1 MKKAILLVC
10 LAGVLSGAA
19 FSQDSVSGGGSVT
32 GGGSLTA
39 PPSHSVS
46 LSWTA
51 SSSLGILGYNVYRS
65 LTSGGPYTKLNNTL
79 ISGTTYVDSAVVAG
93 QTYYY
98 VATAVGPGNVESAYS
113 NQAAATIPSP

>member
-1 MKKAILLVC
+1 MKKGILLVC
-10 LAGVLSGAA
+10 LVITFALCA
-19 FSQDSVSGGGSVT
+19 FSQDSVSGGGSLA

-51 SSSLGILGYNVYRS
+51 STSTGILGYNVYRS
-65 LTSGGPYTKLNNTL
+65 LTSGGPYSKLNSTPV
-79 ISGTTYVDSAVVAG
+79 SGTTYLDSSVIAG

-98 VATAVGPGNVESAYS
+98 VATAVGQGNVESAYS

>member
-1 MKKAILLVC
+1 MKKVILLVC
-10 LAGVLSGAA
+10 MVSVLSAAA
-19 FSQDSVSGGGSVT
+19 FSQDSVSGVGSVI

-51 SSSLGILGYNVYRS
+51 STSTGVIGYNVYRS
-65 LTSGGPYTKLNNTL
+65 LTSGGPYTKLTGSP
-79 ISGTTYVDSAVVAG
+79 ISGTSYTDSAVVAG

-98 VATAVGPGNVESAYS
+98 VCTAVGLGNVESGYS
-113 NQAAATIPSP
+113 NQASATIPSP